1 MSIIARE
8 KKPKGGGQSPQFKM
22 RIDPALKE
30 QLDAV
35 AAEEGVSLA
44 SWFKELARSALKAK
58 SVAYTFKHSF
68 RLPGSH
74 KTRNVI

>member
-1 MSIIARE
+1 MASYMCQSRWIGGLMSIISRE

-44 SWFKELARSALKAK
+44 SWFKQLARTELRKRK
-58 SVAYTFKHSF
+58 IEP
-68 RLPGSH
+68 LG
-74 KTRNVI
+74 

>member
-1 MSIIARE
+1 
-8 KKPKGGGQSPQFKM
+8 M

-44 SWFKELARSALKAK
+44 SWLKELAREALRAK
-58 SVAYTFKHSF
+58 GIKP
-68 RLPGSH
+68 LG
-74 KTRNVI
+74 

>member
-1 MSIIARE
+1 MDRWPHVNHIAR
-8 KKPKGGGQSPQFKM
+8 KKNQKGGGQSPQFKM

-44 SWFKELARSALKAK
+44 SWLKELAREALRAKGISPKA
-58 SVAYTFKHSF
+58 
-68 RLPGSH
+68 
-74 KTRNVI
+74 

>member
-1 MSIIARE
+1 
-8 KKPKGGGQSPQFKM
+8 M

-58 SVAYTFKHSF
+58 GIEPK
-68 RLPGSH
+68 G
-74 KTRNVI
+74 

>member
-8 KKPKGGGQSPQFKM
+8 KKPNGGQSPQFKM

-58 SVAYTFKHSF
+58 GIEPK
-68 RLPGSH
+68 G
-74 KTRNVI
+74 

>member
-1 MSIIARE
+1 
-8 KKPKGGGQSPQFKM
+8 M

-44 SWFKELARSALKAK
+44 SWLKELAREALRKRGIEPK
-58 SVAYTFKHSF
+58 
-68 RLPGSH
+68 G
-74 KTRNVI
+74 